1 MDELAVG
8 FIRGAHGTAGEV
20 KLGSYSGELAHLVA
34 LSDVGLRCPGASER
48 ATRRLEIEHV
58 RLTHREALVKFRGV
72 DTRDAALEL
81 RRCEVWVPRS
91 QAAQRGE
98 GEHYI
103 ADLIGCEL
111 RSPGGGA
118 DVLAHV
124 VSVWETGIGDILEVE
139 TPEGKIFNVPFREPF
154 IGEVD
159 TEQRRIELATPW
171 VLA

>member
-1 MDELAVG
+1 MEELAVG

-20 KLGSYSGELAHLVA
+20 KLGSYSGELAHFTA
-34 LSDVGLRCPGASER
+34 LTEVRLRCPGASEDSI
-48 ATRRLEIEHV
+48 RRLEIEHV

-72 DTRDAALEL
+72 DSRDAAQDL
-81 RRCEVWVPRS
+81 RRCEVWVPRL
-91 QAAQRGE
+91 QAAQCGE
-98 GEHYI
+98 DEYYI

-111 RSPGGGA
+111 RSRGG
-118 DVLAHV
+118 DEEVLARV

-154 IGEVD
+154 IGAVD
-159 TEQRRIELATPW
+159 TAQRQIELETPW

>member
-20 KLGSYSGELAHLVA
+20 KLGSYSGEFEHLAELREVE
-34 LSDVGLRCPGASER
+34 LRCPGAAEGT
-48 ATRRLEIEHV
+48 ARRLEVEYL

-72 DTRDAALEL
+72 DSRDAAQRLQ
-81 RRCEVWVPRS
+81 RCEVWVPRS

-98 GEHYI
+98 DEYYI

-111 RSPGGGA
+111 HPPGQTRE
-118 DVLAHV
+118 VLARV

-154 IGEVD
+154 VGEVD
-159 TEQRRIELATPW
+159 PKRRRIELETPW
-171 VLA
+171 ILA

>member
-20 KLGSYSGELAHLVA
+20 KLGSYSGELAHLAA
-34 LSDVGLRCPGASER
+34 LTKVGLRCPGSSDGAI
-48 ATRRLEIEHV
+48 RRLEIEHV

-72 DTRDAALEL
+72 DSRDAAQEL
-81 RRCEVWVPRS
+81 RRCEVWVPRL
-91 QAAQRGE
+91 QAAQCGE
-98 GEHYI
+98 DEYYI

-111 RSPGGGA
+111 RSPGRGA
-118 DVLAHV
+118 EVLARV
-124 VSVWETGIGDILEVE
+124 VSVWETGIGDMLEVE

-159 TEQRRIELATPW
+159 TGHRMIELETPW

>member
-1 MDELAVG
+1 MEELAVG

-20 KLGSYSGELAHLVA
+20 KLGSYSGELAHLTA
-34 LSDVGLRCPGASER
+34 LTEVGLHCPGASEG
-48 ATRRLEIEHV
+48 AVRRLEIEHV

-72 DTRDAALEL
+72 DSREAAQAL
-81 RRCEVWVPRS
+81 RRCEIWVPRS

-98 GEHYI
+98 DEYYI

-118 DVLAHV
+118 EVLARV

-139 TPEGKIFNVPFREPF
+139 TPEGKVFNVPFREPF

-159 TEQRRIELATPW
+159 TAQRKIELETPW

>member
-20 KLGSYSGELAHLVA
+20 KLGSYSGELAHLEA
-34 LSDVGLRCPGASER
+34 LAEVDLRCPGAPDG
-48 ATRRLEIEHV
+48 AVRRLEIEHV

-72 DTRDAALEL
+72 DSRDAALEL
-81 RRCEVWVPRS
+81 QRCEVWVPRS

-98 GEHYI
+98 DEYYI

-111 RSPGGGA
+111 RAPGEGA
-118 DVLAHV
+118 EVLAHV
-124 VSVWETGIGDILEVE
+124 VSVWETANGDVLEVE

-159 TEQRRIELATPW
+159 TDQRRIELETPW

>member
-8 FIRGAHGTAGEV
+8 FIRGAHGIAGEV
-20 KLGSYSGELAHLVA
+20 KLGSYSGELAHLAA
-34 LSDVGLRCPGASER
+34 LTEVGLHCPGAYEG
-48 ATRRLEIEHV
+48 AIRRLEIEHV

-72 DTRDAALEL
+72 DSREEAQKLL
-81 RRCEVWVPRS
+81 RCELWVPRS

-111 RSPGGGA
+111 RSPGKGA
-118 DVLAHV
+118 EVLAHV

-159 TEQRRIELATPW
+159 TEQRRIELETPW